1 MNDYYENLD
10 GDSPSFNEID
20 NSIEVDRSV
29 LSVFTVSLFKKRLF
43 ATFILMLTPL
53 VFFLWMNRLLVDM
66 AVNGMRGI
74 TDFVVV
80 FLFAIFLMGGYF
92 FLELAGKRIEVVG
105 KCITIR
111 KYYFIKDIIT
121 LNDITRS
128 EIITGLYAYSKF
140 GGHAYSKIVIYYGG
154 GKKVSVEDYTHDG
167 WQKLADYLSWN
178 GKAKHIDGTN
188 KTIEKIGEWIIK
200 HNRDLW

>member
-1 MNDYYENLD
+1 MSDYYENLD
-10 GDSPSFNEID
+10 GDSLSINEIYNSLND
-20 NSIEVDRSV
+20 NRTV
-29 LSVFTVSLFKKRLF
+29 LSTFTVSLFKKRLLS
-43 ATFILMLTPL
+43 TFILMLTPL
-53 VFFLWMNRLLVDM
+53 IFFLWMNRLLIDM
-66 AVNGMRGI
+66 AINGMKSI
-74 TDFVVV
+74 TDLVVI
-80 FLFAIFLMGGYF
+80 FLFALFLMGVYF

-105 KCITIR
+105 KSISIR
-111 KYYFIKDIIT
+111 KYFFVKDVIT

-128 EIITGLYAYSKF
+128 EIITGLYSYNKF
-140 GGHAYSKIVIYYGG
+140 GGHSYNKIVIYYGG

-188 KTIEKIGEWIIK
+188 KTVEKIGEWIIK

>member
-1 MNDYYENLD
+1 MNDYYKSLDEDNL
-10 GDSPSFNEID
+10 SPCELYNRID
-20 NSIEVDRSV
+20 NDRTI
-29 LSVFTVSLFKKRLF
+29 LSSFTVSLFKKRLL
-43 ATFILMLTPL
+43 ATAIFMLIPL
-53 VFFLWMNRLLVDM
+53 VFFLWMNRLLIDM
-66 AVNGMRGI
+66 AANGMRAI
-74 TDFVVV
+74 TDLVVI
-80 FLFAIFLMGGYF
+80 FLFALFFIGVYF

-105 KCITIR
+105 KSISIR
-111 KYYFIKDIIT
+111 KYFFIKDVIT

-128 EIITGLYAYSKF
+128 EIITGLYSYNKF
-140 GGHAYSKIVIYYGG
+140 GGHSYNKIVIYYGG

-188 KTIEKIGEWIIK
+188 KTVEKIGEWIIK